1 MKKTLSVNLGGMV
14 YHIDEDAYALLT
26 DYLQDV
32 RHHLGDEASSE
43 EVLKDIEQRMS
54 ELFTEWMHGNREV
67 VTKPD
72 VERVVDILGRPEQ
85 YESEEAGTSG
95 MGDASFAERP
105 NDRRLRKLYRDPQN
119 AILAGVCS
127 GMGYYLNVGAVL
139 PRLVFVLL
147 TWFGGSGILL
157 YLLCWIIIP
166 EAKTAAQRLDMQGE
180 DVTVENIEKKVREEY
195 GKAKDRVGNYVNNA
209 HIDQQARSIGYGIGQ
224 FFVTFF
230 KIIFGF
236 IAGVIGLVG
245 FTVLLALIVALIAM
259 WCGNVTV
266 MVDAGVLN
274 NVPATDI
281 ESVDVLKDPGNM
293 GLIKFS
299 TSDSTLTA
307 IGGVVAI
314 WTKLA
319 YDVKPKSPKVVL
331 PAGKKIDEDVRH
343 MMMPGT
349 KDTWMSQFPNPSRSN
364 LWKPCVLT
372 DEQGKASLKLVVP
385 DGNGN
390 LIIEISGVA
399 SDGSLV
405 SHRIDLGR
413 FANRL

>member
-95 MGDASFAERP
+95 MGNASFAERP

-266 MVDAGVLN
+266 MSDWTNQVLPMHN
-274 NVPATDI
+274 WLLNPSSATMIILGIILTIGIPFIAVFYLLFGRTLNMKPAPTW
-281 ESVDVLKDPGNM
+281 
-293 GLIKFS
+293 
-299 TSDSTLTA
+299 LTW
-307 IGGVVAI
+307 V
-314 WTKLA
+314 
-319 YDVKPKSPKVVL
+319 SVVL
-331 PAGKKIDEDVRH
+331 WLLGIGFLTVACIAYFN
-343 MMMPGT
+343 
-349 KDTWMSQFPNPSRSN
+349 QFGGI
-364 LWKPCVLT
+364 W
-372 DEQGKASLKLVVP
+372 
-385 DGNGN
+385 
-390 LIIEISGVA
+390 I
-399 SDGSLV
+399 
-405 SHRIDLGR
+405 
-413 FANRL
+413 